1 MATKKI
7 AHVLSDEE
15 QIIAIAKRIK
25 RAQGQLGAVARMLEE
40 GRNCEDVVMQL
51 AAINKAVTTSGFTLI
66 SASLKECIEEN
77 QNNSQAVTEKL
88 QKLFLS
94 LA

>member
-1 MATKKI
+1 
-7 AHVLSDEE
+7 
-15 QIIAIAKRIK
+15 
-25 RAQGQLGAVARMLEE
+25 
-40 GRNCEDVVMQL
+40 MQL